1 MELDLSPQNAD
12 GTVYEGEEGGY
23 YAWTAARSPAIS
35 QAKLGAGKLLLR
47 PRSFALPHYADAFK
61 IGYVAQ
67 GTCTVGLIFP
77 NDVQEKVLII
87 SQGDAIPVSMG
98 AISWWF
104 NGGDSDTTIIFL
116 GESSQSYNP
125 GQFDYFFLAGSLGV
139 LAGFSTEFTS
149 KIYHLHGSDSK
160 KLATSQTNALLVK
173 IGEEIGMPRQSNCD
187 TKDYVFDLDDLISS
201 GVNGTSSG
209 VNHAELTA
217 KNFPSLDKIGLSASL
232 VRLEPNSVLDPY
244 YSTDGSHQIIY
255 VTKGSGRIQIVGL
268 NGTRVLDASVQEDQA
283 FVVPKFFAIAQLAGE
298 HGMEYFSVSTSPRPI
313 LGHLAGNESAWKALS
328 SPVLQAT
335 LNVPPEFVKLFKS
348 NMNL

>member
-1 MELDLSPQNAD
+1 
-12 GTVYEGEEGGY
+12 
-23 YAWTAARSPAIS
+23 
-35 QAKLGAGKLLLR
+35 
-47 PRSFALPHYADAFK
+47 
-61 IGYVAQ
+61 
-67 GTCTVGLIFP
+67 
-77 NDVQEKVLII
+77 
-87 SQGDAIPVSMG
+87 MG

-125 GQFDYFFLAGSLGV
+125 GQFDYFFLAGPLGV
-139 LAGFSTEFTS
+139 VAGFSTEFTS

-173 IGEEIGMPRQSNCD
+173 IGEEIEMPRQSNCD
-187 TKDYVFDLDDLISS
+187 TKDYVFDVDDLI
-201 GVNGTSSG
+201 SSG

-268 NGTRVLDASVQEDQA
+268 NGTRVLDASVQEDEA

-298 HGMEYFSVSTSPRPI
+298 HGMEYFSVSTSPRAI
-313 LGHLAGNESAWKALS
+313 LGHLGGNESAWKALS
-328 SPVLQAT
+328 SPVLQAA
-335 LNVPPEFVKLFKS
+335 LNVPPELVKLFKS
-348 NMNL
+348 NMNS

>member
-67 GTCTVGLIFP
+67 G
-77 NDVQEKVLII
+77 
-87 SQGDAIPVSMG
+87 
-98 AISWWF
+98 
-104 NGGDSDTTIIFL
+104 
-116 GESSQSYNP
+116 
-125 GQFDYFFLAGSLGV
+125 SLGA

-173 IGEEIGMPRQSNCD
+173 IGEEIDMPRQSNCD

-217 KNFPSLDKIGLSASL
+217 KNFLSLDKIGLSASL

-255 VTKGSGRIQIVGL
+255 VTKGSGRIQIMGL